1 MKLNHYTEYAGFGRR
16 LLAMII
22 DSLWLL
28 AIIYILLYLVYD
40 ENYLLSLESQ
50 PLLLED
56 NLVLWEHLDWQSLV
70 INYVLP
76 GLLLIL
82 FWLKYAATP
91 GKLLFDCE
99 IVDAR
104 TGHRITTAQAILRNF
119 GYFLS
124 ALPFGLGFL
133 WILWDRRKQ
142 GWHDKIARTV
152 VIIHDE
158 STSSLSELEQG

>member
-1 MKLNHYTEYAGFGRR
+1 MKFNHYTEYAGFSRR

-56 NLVLWEHLDWQSLV
+56 NLALLESLDWQSLV

-104 TGHRITTAQAILRNF
+104 TGNRITTTQAILRNF

-124 ALPFGLGFL
+124 ALPLGLGFL

-158 STSSLSELEQG
+158 SASSLSELEQG